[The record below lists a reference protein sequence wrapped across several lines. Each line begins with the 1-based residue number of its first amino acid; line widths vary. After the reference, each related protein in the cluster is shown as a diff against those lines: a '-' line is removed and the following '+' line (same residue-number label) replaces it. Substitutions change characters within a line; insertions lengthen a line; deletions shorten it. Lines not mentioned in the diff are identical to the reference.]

1 VVGSGLLLL
10 SLALIAAVPV
20 FGQIPLGIAFCLIG
34 LGLVERDGIL
44 VLAGF
49 LLGAIGVGLSI
60 GFVLALVTGAE
71 KIF

>member
-1 VVGSGLLLL
+1 MEMAIGEFPTLPPNLLH
-10 SLALIAAVPV
+10 
-20 FGQIPLGIAFCLIG
+20 GCLIG